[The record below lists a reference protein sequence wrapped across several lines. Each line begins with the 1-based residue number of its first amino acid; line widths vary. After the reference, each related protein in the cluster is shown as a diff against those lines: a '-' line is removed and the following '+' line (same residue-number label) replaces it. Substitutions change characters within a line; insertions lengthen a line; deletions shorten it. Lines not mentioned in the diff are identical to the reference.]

1 MNHDAL
7 ISVIVPVYKVEKYL
21 NACVESIVNQIY
33 RNLEIILVDDGS
45 PDNCP
50 SMCDAWAKRDSRI
63 RVIHKENGGLSDA
76 RNAGMAA
83 AKGSFIG
90 FVDSDDIIPPEM
102 YQVLFS
108 LLEQDDSDIAACG
121 IKQFGNKGAS
131 LHTMTSSGKY
141 CFTTEEAL
149 HELILERHLKQPV
162 CYKLYRRA
170 TIINIPFPVG
180 KYHEDVFWSYQ
191 ATGAARRVSVV
202 DSPYYLYRQH
212 TESIMGSPYSISRL
226 DSLDALASQ
235 VTYMYKYFPN
245 LAPLA
250 ISTFSGCCMYHFQK
264 LCLYSQLDPDRQ
276 HRQWILR
283 LMRKSASVSAVKSMS
298 LKERIRFTLFNRFPY
313 LFCTC
318 RNKLNR
324 GI

>member
-1 MNHDAL
+1 M

-21 NACVESIVNQIY
+21 DQCVASIVSQSFSD
-33 RNLEIILVDDGS
+33 LEIILVDDGS

-50 SMCDAWAKRDSRI
+50 AMCDNWAKRDSRI

-76 RNAGMAA
+76 RNAGVTA

-90 FVDSDDIIPPEM
+90 FVDSDDITPPDM

-108 LLEQDDSDIAACG
+108 LMEQDDSDIAACG
-121 IKQFGNKGAS
+121 IKQFWDKNTPP
-131 LHTMTSSGKY
+131 HRMTSSGKY
-141 CFTTEEAL
+141 SFTTEEAL

-162 CYKLYRRA
+162 WYKLYRRT

-191 ATGAARRVSVV
+191 AIGAARRVSVV
-202 DSPYYLYRQH
+202 DFPCYLYRQH
-212 TESIMGSPYSISRL
+212 PNSIMGSPYSLSHL
-226 DSLDALASQ
+226 DSLDALDAQ
-235 VTYMYKYFPN
+235 VTYMQKHFPN
-245 LAPLA
+245 LVPLA
-250 ISTFSGCCMYHFQK
+250 VSTFVGCCMYHFQK
-264 LCLYSQLDPDRQ
+264 LCLYPRLDPDRQ
-276 HRQWILR
+276 HRQWILD
-283 LMRKSASVSAVKSMS
+283 LMRKNTAVSSFKNMSA
-298 LKERIRFTLFNRFPY
+298 KERFRFTLFNRFPY

-318 RNKLNR
+318 RNKLKR

>member
-1 MNHDAL
+1 MNHDTL

-21 NACVESIVNQIY
+21 NDCVKSIVNQTY

-50 SMCDAWAKRDSRI
+50 SICDDWAKRDSRI
-63 RVIHKENGGLSDA
+63 RVIHKENGGPSDA
-76 RNAGMAA
+76 RNVGMATA
-83 AKGSFIG
+83 AGSFIG
-90 FVDSDDIIPPEM
+90 FVDSDDVIPPEM

-108 LLEQDDSDIAACG
+108 LMVEEDSDITACG
-121 IKQFGNKGAS
+121 IKQFGDKSS
-131 LHTMTSSGKY
+131 LPPIMTSSGKY
-141 CFTTEEAL
+141 SFTTEEAL

-162 CYKLYRRA
+162 WYKLYRRT

-180 KYHEDVFWSYQ
+180 KYHEDAFWSYQ
-191 ATGAARRVSVV
+191 AIGAAHRVSVV
-202 DSPYYLYRQH
+202 DFPYYLYRQH
-212 TESIMGSPYSISRL
+212 TGSIMGSPYSISRL

-235 VTYMYKYFPN
+235 VTYMYEYFPN

-250 ISTFSGCCMYHFQK
+250 ISTFTGCCLYHFQK
-264 LCLYSQLDPDRQ
+264 LCLYHQIDPDRQ
-276 HRQWILR
+276 YRQWILG
-283 LMRKSASVSAVKSMS
+283 LMRKNMSVSAVKSMS
-298 LKERIRFTLFNRFPY
+298 LKGRVRFFLFNRFPY

-318 RNKLNR
+318 RNKLKR